1 METPKKPQENQEQ
14 KEVVE
19 DQPEK
24 KQKCKIFYSAL

>member
-14 KEVVE
+14 EEVVE

-24 KQKCKIFYSAL
+24 KRKCKIFLSTL